1 MPVLSAADAISP
13 AISRT
18 RQFLFAPPFR
28 WSTFLK
34 LCLVAAMTEGLGS
47 NFRWNNEPH
56 NRTSAPGSRDFT
68 NFHFTP
74 EVIAAIVAGAV
85 LLIVLG
91 LLIAYLVTRLRFA
104 YFHCL
109 VSNTREIRPGWELH
123 GSQAMR
129 FFLMNIV
136 VGICFLLAVIL
147 IAMPFVA
154 GFWRFFQ
161 GIHAEGGPNWA
172 LLISLVLPLIPLLL
186 AIAVVGFLIDVVLR
200 DWMLPHYALED
211 ASAGQAW
218 HAVWAHIKNE
228 KRQFFVYSVLRL
240 IGPVVAAF
248 VLFILLIIPTL
259 ISMGGVAAAEYGVH
273 SAFADST
280 GGASVAGIAL
290 EVFIGILAFVFA
302 MVVGISLGGPLSTG
316 LREYA
321 IIFYGGR
328 YPALSAVLFPPAP
341 PVTPGIAGS
350 ASAV

>member
-34 LCLVAAMTEGLGS
+34 LCLVAAITEGLGS
-47 NFRWNNEPH
+47 NFNLNKEH
-56 NRTSAPGSRDFT
+56 RTTTGSPGNMD
-68 NFHFTP
+68 FHFTP
-74 EVIAAIVAGAV
+74 EIIAAIVVGAV

-91 LLIAYLVTRLRFA
+91 VLIAYLVTRLRFA

-109 VSNTREIRPGWELH
+109 VSNTREIRPGWELY
-123 GSQAMR
+123 GSQATR

-136 VGICFLLAVIL
+136 VGICFLLAIIL
-147 IAMPFVA
+147 VALPFVA
-154 GFWRFFQ
+154 GFFHFFQ

-186 AIAVVGFLIDVVLR
+186 AIVLTAMLLDIVLR

-211 ASAGQAW
+211 ATAGQAW
-218 HAVWAHIKNE
+218 HAVWVHIKNE

-240 IGPVVAAF
+240 IAPIVAAF

-259 ISMGGVAAAEYGVH
+259 ISVGGVAAAEYGIH

-280 GGASVAGIAL
+280 GGASVAGVAL

-321 IIFYGGR
+321 ILFYGGR
-328 YPALSAVLFPPAP
+328 YQALATVLFPPAP
-341 PVTPGIAGS
+341 PVNPGIASG
-350 ASAV
+350 APAV

>member
-34 LCLVAAMTEGLGS
+34 LCLVAAITEGLGS
-47 NFRWNNEPH
+47 NFNLNKQRH
-56 NRTSAPGSRDFT
+56 ATTITPG
-68 NFHFTP
+68 NMIFHFTP
-74 EVIAAIVAGAV
+74 EIVAAIVVGAV
-85 LLIVLG
+85 LVIILG
-91 LLIAYLVTRLRFA
+91 VLIAYLVTRLRFA

-109 VSNTREIRPGWELH
+109 VSNTREIRPGWELY

-136 VGICFLLAVIL
+136 VGICFLLAIIL
-147 IAMPFVA
+147 VAMPFVA

-161 GIHAEGGPNWA
+161 GIHDEGGPNWA

-186 AIAVVGFLIDVVLR
+186 AIVLIAMLLDIVLR

-211 ASAGQAW
+211 ATAGQAW
-218 HAVWAHIKNE
+218 HAVWTHIKNE
-228 KRQFFVYSVLRL
+228 KRQFFVYSILRV
-240 IGPVVAAF
+240 IGPIVAAF

-259 ISMGGVAAAEYGVH
+259 ISVGGVAAAEYGIH

-290 EVFIGILAFVFA
+290 EVFIGILAFLFA

-321 IIFYGGR
+321 ILFYGGR
-328 YPALSAVLFPPAP
+328 YHALATALYPPA
-341 PVTPGIAGS
+341 TPEIAGG
-350 ASAV
+350 APAV